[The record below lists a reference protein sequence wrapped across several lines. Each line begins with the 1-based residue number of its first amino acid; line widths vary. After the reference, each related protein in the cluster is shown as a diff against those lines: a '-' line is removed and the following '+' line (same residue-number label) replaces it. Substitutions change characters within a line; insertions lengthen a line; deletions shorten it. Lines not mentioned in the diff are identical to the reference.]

1 MFLGRKNF
9 YKKRKY
15 WGRGCKGE
23 LESSWL
29 KISRKKD
36 ILVRGLILR
45 SRCQSWFI
53 LVYCGYKGVLDI

>member
-45 SRCQSWFI
+45 SRC
-53 LVYCGYKGVLDI
+53 